1 MNRIVIILA
10 VALIGF
16 SSPAMA
22 KKKTLKVSTELKGAE
37 KQKLSFEVDKDGYI
51 CIFDGKTTKGWR
63 SYGKDYLAPRW
74 TVDNGCL
81 HFKRGQGEGG
91 DIIFAHKFK
100 NFILEME
107 WKIQE
112 GGNSGIFYLGQEVA
126 RADGGMEPI
135 YISAPECQVLDNENH
150 PDAKLGVDGNR
161 KSSSLYDMIPAKPQ
175 NANPWGQW
183 NKVRI
188 VVKNGKVEHWQ
199 NDVKV
204 LSYELWTPEWTK
216 MLQESK
222 FSEKAWP
229 AAFQLLNNCGGDK
242 HEGLIGMQ
250 DHGDEVWFRNIRVK
264 ILK

>member
-1 MNRIVIILA
+1 MKRLIIILA
-10 VALIGF
+10 VALVGF
-16 SSPAMA
+16 STTAMA

-37 KQKLSFEVDKDGYI
+37 TKAIAFEVDKDGYI
-51 CIFDGKTTKGWR
+51 QIFDGTSMDGWR

-74 TVDNGCL
+74 VIDNGSL
-81 HFKRGQGEGG
+81 HLKRGQGEGG

-112 GGNSGIFYLGQEVA
+112 GGNSGIFYLGQEVT
-126 RADGGMEPI
+126 RPDGGMEPI

-150 PDAKLGVDGNR
+150 PDAKLGVNGNR

-175 NANPWGQW
+175 NANPWGMW
-183 NKVRI
+183 NKVKI
-188 VVKNGKVEHWQ
+188 VVDHGKVEHWQ
-199 NDVKV
+199 NGVKV
-204 LSYELWTPEWTK
+204 LSYELWTPEWTA
-216 MLQESK
+216 MLQNSK

-229 AAFQLLNNCGGDK
+229 VAFKLLNNCGGDK

-250 DHGDEVWFRNIRVK
+250 DHGDEVWYRNIRVK
-264 ILK
+264 VLK